1 MFRAIGLVLSWLP
14 TIVAVVTSIEQI
26 VGDGSGAE
34 KKAVALQAIYRVLG
48 KAGVELS
55 SPVKTILSAVIDAL
69 VAVLNLLGVAGF
81 RDTEEQET
89 VELLSASYAREAEE
103 FDEKIHTTHVPED
116 VVESV
121 AKAVPDTDVFPN
133 DERMNELEDI
143 LTQRE

>member
-14 TIVAVVTSIEQI
+14 TIVAVVTAIEQV
-26 VGDGSGAE
+26 VGTGSGEE

-48 KAGVELS
+48 KAGIELNS
-55 SPVKTILSAVIDAL
+55 TVKTILSSVIDAT

-103 FDEKIHTTHVPED
+103 FDERIYAKHVPED
-116 VVESV
+116 VAEAV
-121 AKAVPDTDVFPN
+121 AKAVPDAELFPN
-133 DERMNELEDI
+133 DERMDELENI

>member
-14 TIVAVVTSIEQI
+14 TIVAIVASIEQI
-26 VGDGSGAE
+26 VGAGSGEE
-34 KKAVALQAIYRVLG
+34 KKAVALQAIYRVLD
-48 KAGVELS
+48 KAGIELS
-55 SPVKTILSAVIDAL
+55 STVKTILNSVIDAL

-81 RDTEEQET
+81 RDSEEQET

-103 FDEKIHTTHVPED
+103 FDEKIYARHVPED

-121 AKAVPDTDVFPN
+121 AKAVPDTDLFPN